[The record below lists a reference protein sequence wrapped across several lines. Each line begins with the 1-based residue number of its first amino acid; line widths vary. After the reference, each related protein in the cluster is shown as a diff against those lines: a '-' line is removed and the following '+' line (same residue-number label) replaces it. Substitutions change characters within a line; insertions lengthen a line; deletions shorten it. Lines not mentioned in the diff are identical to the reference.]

1 MVTVYSAP
9 NTRAIRVIWVLEEI
23 GAKAEIKS
31 MPYPPR
37 QHAPD
42 YFAVNPT
49 GMVPLLIDG
58 EVRLGESMAICD
70 YLATKHASPL
80 VVPADDPERPQFLPW
95 LWYGESTLMTPLSR
109 LNIVRQV
116 ERKGGPEVDVLIAG
130 ARDHVAGRLKMLEQR
145 LEGRDF
151 LAAGRLTLA
160 DISVSYPLHLVGML
174 GLDDLL
180 GLRSAAYRER
190 LRARPAHQRAIAISQ
205 AVNPAIFPI

>member
-1 MVTVYSAP
+1 MMTVYSAP

-58 EVRLGESMAICD
+58 EVRLSELMAICD
-70 YLATKHASPL
+70 YLATKHGSPL
-80 VVPADDPERPQFLPW
+80 VVPTNDPERPQFLQW

-116 ERKGGPEVDVLIAG
+116 ERKGSEVDAIIAG
-130 ARDHVAGRLKMLEQR
+130 ARDHAAERLEMLEQR

-151 LAAGRLTLA
+151 LVAGRLTLA

-174 GLDDLL
+174 GVDNLL
-180 GLRSAAYRER
+180 GPRSVAYRER
-190 LRARPAHQRAIAISQ
+190 LRARPAYQRAIAVS
-205 AVNPAIFPI
+205 

>member
-1 MVTVYSAP
+1 MMTVYSAP

-23 GAKAEIKS
+23 GATAEIKS

-37 QHAPD
+37 EHAPD

-58 EVRLGESMAICD
+58 EVRLSESMAICD
-70 YLATKHASPL
+70 YLATKHGSPL
-80 VVPADDPERPQFLPW
+80 VVPPDDPERPQFLQW

-116 ERKGGPEVDVLIAG
+116 ERKGPEIEVIIAG
-130 ARDHVAGRLKMLEQR
+130 ARDHVAKRLEMLEQR

-151 LAAGRLTLA
+151 LVAGWLTLA

-174 GLDDLL
+174 GVDNLL
-180 GLRSAAYRER
+180 GPRSAAYRER
-190 LRARPAHQRAIAISQ
+190 LRARPAHQRAIALS
-205 AVNPAIFPI
+205 

>member
-58 EVRLGESMAICD
+58 EVRLSESMAICD
-70 YLATKHASPL
+70 YLATKHGSPL
-80 VVPADDPERPQFLPW
+80 VVPADDPERPQFLQW

-130 ARDHVAGRLKMLEQR
+130 ARDHIAARLKMLEQR

-174 GLDDLL
+174 GVDTLL
-180 GLRSAAYRER
+180 GPRSVAYRER
-190 LRARPAHQRAIAISQ
+190 LRARPAHQRAIAVS
-205 AVNPAIFPI
+205 

>member
-37 QHAPD
+37 KHAPD

-58 EVRLGESMAICD
+58 EVRLSESMAICD
-70 YLATKHASPL
+70 YLATKHGSPL
-80 VVPADDPERPQFLPW
+80 VVPPNDPERPQFLQW

-116 ERKGGPEVDVLIAG
+116 ERQFERKGGPEVDTIIAG
-130 ARDHVAGRLKMLEQR
+130 ARDHVAERLKMLEQR

-151 LAAGRLTLA
+151 LVAGRLTLA

-174 GLDDLL
+174 GVDNLL
-180 GLRSAAYRER
+180 GPRCVAYRER
-190 LRARPAHQRAIAISQ
+190 LRARPAHQRAIAVS
-205 AVNPAIFPI
+205 

>member
-1 MVTVYSAP
+1 MMTVYSAP

-37 QHAPD
+37 KHAPD

-58 EVRLGESMAICD
+58 EVRLSESMAICD
-70 YLATKHASPL
+70 YLATKHGSPL
-80 VVPADDPERPQFLPW
+80 VVPPNDPERPQFLQW

-116 ERKGGPEVDVLIAG
+116 ERKGPEVDALIAG
-130 ARDHVAGRLKMLEQR
+130 ARDHVAKRLEMLEQR

-151 LAAGRLTLA
+151 LVAGRLTLA

-174 GLDDLL
+174 GVDNLL
-180 GLRSAAYRER
+180 GPRSVAYHER
-190 LRARPAHQRAIAISQ
+190 LRGRPAYQRTIAVS
-205 AVNPAIFPI
+205 

>member
-9 NTRAIRVIWVLEEI
+9 NTRAIRVVWVLEEI

-58 EVRLGESMAICD
+58 EVRLSESMAICD
-70 YLATKHASPL
+70 YLATKHGSPL
-80 VVPADDPERPQFLPW
+80 VVPADDPERPQFLQW

-130 ARDHVAGRLKMLEQR
+130 ARDHIAARLKMLEQR

-174 GLDDLL
+174 GIDDLL
-180 GLRSAAYRER
+180 GPRAVAYRER
-190 LRARPAHQRAIAISQ
+190 LRARPAYQRAIAVS
-205 AVNPAIFPI
+205 

>member
-1 MVTVYSAP
+1 MMTVYSAP
-9 NTRAIRVIWVLEEI
+9 NTRAIRVIWVLDEI

-58 EVRLGESMAICD
+58 EVRLSESMAICD
-70 YLATKHASPL
+70 YLATKHGSPL
-80 VVPADDPERPQFLPW
+80 VVAPDDPERPQFLQW

-109 LNIVRQV
+109 LNLVRQF
-116 ERKGGPEVDVLIAG
+116 ERKGGPEVDAIIAG
-130 ARDHVAGRLKMLEQR
+130 ARDHLAERLKMLEQR

-151 LAAGRLTLA
+151 LVAGRLTLA
-160 DISVSYPLHLVGML
+160 DISVSYPLHLVAML
-174 GLDDLL
+174 GLDNLL
-180 GLRSAAYRER
+180 GPLSVAYHER
-190 LRARPAHQRAIAISQ
+190 LRTRPAYQRAL
-205 AVNPAIFPI
+205 AVS

>member
-23 GAKAEIKS
+23 GVKAEIKS

-37 QHAPD
+37 KHAPD

-58 EVRLGESMAICD
+58 EVRLSESMAICD
-70 YLATKHASPL
+70 YLATKHGSPL
-80 VVPADDPERPQFLPW
+80 VVPTNDPERPQFLQW

-116 ERKGGPEVDVLIAG
+116 ERQFERQFERKGGPEVDALIAG
-130 ARDHVAGRLKMLEQR
+130 ARDHVAERLEMLEQR

-151 LAAGRLTLA
+151 LVAGRLTLA

-174 GLDDLL
+174 GVDNLL
-180 GLRSAAYRER
+180 GPRSVAYHER
-190 LRARPAHQRAIAISQ
+190 LRARPAHQRAIAVS
-205 AVNPAIFPI
+205 

>member
-37 QHAPD
+37 KHAPD

-58 EVRLGESMAICD
+58 EVRLSESMAICD
-70 YLATKHASPL
+70 YLAAKHGSPL
-80 VVPADDPERPQFLPW
+80 IVSTNDPERPQFLQW

-116 ERKGGPEVDVLIAG
+116 ERKGPEVEAVIAG
-130 ARDHVAGRLKMLEQR
+130 ARDQVAERLKMLEQR

-151 LAAGRLTLA
+151 LVAGRLTLA
-160 DISVSYPLHLVGML
+160 DVSVSYPLHLVCML
-174 GLDDLL
+174 GVDNLL
-180 GLRSAAYRER
+180 GPRSVAYRER
-190 LRARPAHQRAIAISQ
+190 LRARPAHQRAIAV
-205 AVNPAIFPI
+205 A

>member
-37 QHAPD
+37 RHAPD

-58 EVRLGESMAICD
+58 EVRLSESLAICD
-70 YLATKHASPL
+70 YLATRHGSPL
-80 VVPADDPERPQFLPW
+80 VVAPDDPERPQFLQW

-130 ARDHVAGRLKMLEQR
+130 AREHVAGRLKMLEEH

-174 GLDDLL
+174 GVDNLL
-180 GLRSAAYRER
+180 GPRSAAYRER
-190 LRARPAHQRAIAISQ
+190 LRTRPAHQRAIALS
-205 AVNPAIFPI
+205 

>member
-23 GAKAEIKS
+23 GAKAEIRS

-49 GMVPLLIDG
+49 GLVPLLIDG
-58 EVRLGESMAICD
+58 EVRLSESMAICD
-70 YLATKHASPL
+70 YLATKHGSPL
-80 VVPADDPERPQFLPW
+80 VVPPNDPERPQFLQW

-109 LNIVRQV
+109 LAIVRQV
-116 ERKGGPEVDVLIAG
+116 ERQFERKGGPEVDAIIAG
-130 ARDHVAGRLKMLEQR
+130 ARDHVAERLKMLEQR

-151 LAAGRLTLA
+151 LVAGRLTLA

-174 GLDDLL
+174 GVDNLL
-180 GLRSAAYRER
+180 GPRSVAYHER
-190 LRARPAHQRAIAISQ
+190 LRARPAHQRAIAVS
-205 AVNPAIFPI
+205 

>member
-1 MVTVYSAP
+1 MLTVYSAP

-23 GAKAEIKS
+23 GAKAEIRS

-37 QHAPD
+37 KHAPD

-49 GMVPLLIDG
+49 GLVPLLIDG
-58 EVRLGESMAICD
+58 EVRLSESMAICD
-70 YLATKHASPL
+70 YLATKHGSPL
-80 VVPADDPERPQFLPW
+80 VVPTDDAERPQFLQW

-116 ERKGGPEVDVLIAG
+116 ERKGAAEIDAIIAR
-130 ARDHVAGRLKMLEQR
+130 ARDHVAERLETLEQR

-160 DISVSYPLHLVGML
+160 DISVGYPLHLVG
-174 GLDDLL
+174 LL
-180 GLRSAAYRER
+180 GVENLLGPRSVAYRER
-190 LRARPAHQRAIAISQ
+190 LRARPAYQRAIAVS
-205 AVNPAIFPI
+205 

>member
-23 GAKAEIKS
+23 GVKAEIKS

-49 GMVPLLIDG
+49 GLVPLLIDG
-58 EVRLGESMAICD
+58 EVRLSESMAICD
-70 YLATKHASPL
+70 YLATKHGSPL
-80 VVPADDPERPQFLPW
+80 VVPTNDPERPQFLQW

-116 ERKGGPEVDVLIAG
+116 ERQFERKGGPEVDAIIAG
-130 ARDHVAGRLKMLEQR
+130 ARDHVAERLKMLEQR

-151 LAAGRLTLA
+151 LVAGRLTLA
-160 DISVSYPLHLVGML
+160 DISVGYPLHLIG
-174 GLDDLL
+174 LL
-180 GLRSAAYRER
+180 GVDNLLGPRSVAYRER
-190 LRARPAHQRAIAISQ
+190 LRARPAHQRAIAIS
-205 AVNPAIFPI
+205 

>member
-1 MVTVYSAP
+1 MMTVYSAP

-23 GAKAEIKS
+23 GATAEIKS

-58 EVRLGESMAICD
+58 EVRLSESMAICD
-70 YLATKHASPL
+70 YLATKHGSPL
-80 VVPADDPERPQFLPW
+80 VVPPDDPERPQFLQW
-95 LWYGESTLMTPLSR
+95 LWYGESTLMTPMSR

-116 ERKGGPEVDVLIAG
+116 ERKGPEIEVIIAG
-130 ARDHVAGRLKMLEQR
+130 ARDHVAKRLEMLEQR

-151 LAAGRLTLA
+151 LVAGWLTLA

-174 GLDDLL
+174 GVDNLL
-180 GLRSAAYRER
+180 GPRSAAYRER
-190 LRARPAHQRAIAISQ
+190 LRARPAHQRAIALS
-205 AVNPAIFPI
+205 

>member
-1 MVTVYSAP
+1 MMTVYSAP

-37 QHAPD
+37 KHAPD

-58 EVRLGESMAICD
+58 EVRLSESMAICD
-70 YLATKHASPL
+70 YLATKHGSPL
-80 VVPADDPERPQFLPW
+80 VVPPNDPERPQFLQW

-109 LNIVRQV
+109 LKIVRQV
-116 ERKGGPEVDVLIAG
+116 ERQVEGKGGPEVDALIAG
-130 ARDHVAGRLKMLEQR
+130 ARDHVAKRLEMLEQR

-151 LAAGRLTLA
+151 LVAGRLTLA

-174 GLDDLL
+174 GVDDLL
-180 GLRSAAYRER
+180 GPRSLAYHER
-190 LRARPAHQRAIAISQ
+190 LRARPAHQRAIAVS
-205 AVNPAIFPI
+205 

>member
-1 MVTVYSAP
+1 MTEGVMMTVYSAP

-49 GMVPLLIDG
+49 GLVPLLIDG
-58 EVRLGESMAICD
+58 EVRLSESMAICD
-70 YLATKHASPL
+70 YLATKHGSPL
-80 VVPADDPERPQFLPW
+80 VVPADDPERPPFLQW

-116 ERKGGPEVDVLIAG
+116 ERRDEGKGAPEVDALIAG
-130 ARDHVAGRLKMLEQR
+130 ARDHVAKRLEMLEQR

-174 GLDDLL
+174 GVDNLL
-180 GLRSAAYRER
+180 GPRSVAYRER
-190 LRARPAHQRAIAISQ
+190 LRARPAHQRAIALS
-205 AVNPAIFPI
+205 

>member
-37 QHAPD
+37 KHAPD
-42 YFAVNPT
+42 YFAINPT

-58 EVRLGESMAICD
+58 EVRLSESMAICD
-70 YLATKHASPL
+70 YLATKHGSPL
-80 VVPADDPERPQFLPW
+80 VVPPNDPERPQFLQW

-116 ERKGGPEVDVLIAG
+116 ERQVEGKGGPEVDAIIAG
-130 ARDHVAGRLKMLEQR
+130 ARDHVAERLEMLEQR

-151 LAAGRLTLA
+151 LVAGRLTLA

-174 GLDDLL
+174 GVDNLL
-180 GLRSAAYRER
+180 GPRSVAYHER
-190 LRARPAHQRAIAISQ
+190 LRARPAHQRAIALS
-205 AVNPAIFPI
+205 

>member
-37 QHAPD
+37 KHAPD

-58 EVRLGESMAICD
+58 EVRLSESMAICD
-70 YLATKHASPL
+70 YLATKHGSPL
-80 VVPADDPERPQFLPW
+80 VVPPNDPERPQFLQW

-109 LNIVRQV
+109 LNIARQV
-116 ERKGGPEVDVLIAG
+116 ERKGPGVDAIIAG
-130 ARDHVAGRLKMLEQR
+130 ARDHVAERLEMLEQR

-151 LAAGRLTLA
+151 LVAGRLTLA

-174 GLDDLL
+174 GVDKLL
-180 GLRSAAYRER
+180 GPRSVAYHER
-190 LRARPAHQRAIAISQ
+190 LRARPAHQRAIAVS
-205 AVNPAIFPI
+205 

>member
-58 EVRLGESMAICD
+58 EVRLSESMAICD
-70 YLATKHASPL
+70 YLATKHGSPL
-80 VVPADDPERPQFLPW
+80 VVPPNDPERPQFLQW

-116 ERKGGPEVDVLIAG
+116 ERPVEGKGGPEVDALI
-130 ARDHVAGRLKMLEQR
+130 
-145 LEGRDF
+145 
-151 LAAGRLTLA
+151 AGRLTLA

-174 GLDDLL
+174 GVDDLL
-180 GLRSAAYRER
+180 GPRSVAYRER
-190 LRARPAHQRAIAISQ
+190 LRARPAHQRAIAVS
-205 AVNPAIFPI
+205 

>member
-1 MVTVYSAP
+1 MTVTVYSAP

-23 GAKAEIKS
+23 GVKAEIKS

-58 EVRLGESMAICD
+58 EVRLSESMAICD
-70 YLATKHASPL
+70 YLAAKHGSPL
-80 VVPADDPERPQFLPW
+80 VVPTDDPERPQFLQW

-116 ERKGGPEVDVLIAG
+116 ERKGSTEVDALIAG
-130 ARDHVAGRLKMLEQR
+130 ARAHVAERLKMLEQR

-151 LAAGRLTLA
+151 LVAGRLTFA

-174 GLDDLL
+174 GLDTLL
-180 GLRSAAYRER
+180 GPRSAAYHER
-190 LRARPAHQRAIAISQ
+190 LRARPAHQRAIALS
-205 AVNPAIFPI
+205 

>member
-23 GAKAEIKS
+23 GVKAEIKS

-37 QHAPD
+37 KHAPD

-49 GMVPLLIDG
+49 GMVPLLVDG
-58 EVRLGESMAICD
+58 EVRLSESMAICD
-70 YLATKHASPL
+70 YLATKHGSPL
-80 VVPADDPERPQFLPW
+80 VVPPNDPERPQFLQW

-116 ERKGGPEVDVLIAG
+116 ERQFERKGGPEVDAIIAG
-130 ARDHVAGRLKMLEQR
+130 ARDHVAERLKMLEQR

-151 LAAGRLTLA
+151 LVAGRLTLA

-174 GLDDLL
+174 GVDNLL
-180 GLRSAAYRER
+180 GPRSVAYHER
-190 LRARPAHQRAIAISQ
+190 LRARPAHRRAIAISQ
-205 AVNPAIFPI
+205 SRA